1 MENTPTITISKEKAS
16 EIYGEYK
23 EAVKTRKEKIY
34 HDLKKTY
41 YHLSK
46 GHKVLDIFE
55 VFKKSGVDKRGEPKL
70 AISVAGKRE
79 VHFCK
84 EEGGA
89 GIFYES
95 GEKWNK
101 SRVRL
106 PSNTFPQWEGGKTG
120 RKTWDGK
127 EIIGIL
133 RETVKTKVP
142 IVPPY
147 LLPTKTGK
155 LDNYYI
161 LWETSDWQ
169 QSEDSMPKAKDP
181 FLLIRINA
189 NAFIV
194 LAEWDLTK
202 VEQAIIRGK

>member
-1 MENTPTITISKEKAS
+1 MENTPTITIPKEEAK

-23 EAVKTRKEKIY
+23 EAVKTRKEKVY

-55 VFKKSGVDKRGEPKL
+55 VFKKSGVNKKGEPNL
-70 AISVAGKRE
+70 AISVVGKNE
-79 VHFCK
+79 VRFCK
-84 EEGGA
+84 ESGGA
-89 GIFYES
+89 GIFYDE

-106 PSNTFPQWEGGKTG
+106 PSNTFPNWEREDTGETNWQG
-120 RKTWDGK
+120 RKVSTITRDV
-127 EIIGIL
+127 I
-133 RETVKTKVP
+133 KTKVP
-142 IVPPY
+142 IVPAY
-147 LLPTKTGK
+147 LLPTKRGK

-161 LWETSDWQ
+161 LWEASDWQ
-169 QSEDSMPKAKDP
+169 VSEDSMPKAKDP
-181 FLLIRINA
+181 FLLKRINA
-189 NAFIV
+189 NAFVI